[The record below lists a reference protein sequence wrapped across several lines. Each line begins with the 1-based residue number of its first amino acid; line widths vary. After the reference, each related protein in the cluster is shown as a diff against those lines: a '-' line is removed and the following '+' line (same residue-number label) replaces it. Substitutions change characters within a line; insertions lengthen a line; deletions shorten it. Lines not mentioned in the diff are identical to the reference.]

1 MMLQLAIE
9 TVPSDTNQS
18 TSKPPAAHPRR
29 LKATPYLV
37 GSTCYLLGSCLFLVA
52 GVGYQGDLGGSDTT
66 RLWGDL
72 YTAGNLL
79 FVIGSVLFVLD
90 GYRAATR

>member
-1 MMLQLAIE
+1 MLQLAIE
-9 TVPSDTNQS
+9 TVTSDTSPS
-18 TSKPPAAHPRR
+18 TPKPAGAPRR
-29 LKATPYLV
+29 LKATPYLL
-37 GSTCYLLGSCLFLVA
+37 GSTCYLLGSFLFLIGGLGA
-52 GVGYQGDLGGSDTT
+52 QGDLGGGDTQV
-66 RLWGDL
+66 WGDL

>member
-1 MMLQLAIE
+1 MLQLAIE

-18 TSKPPAAHPRR
+18 TFKPAAHPRR

-79 FVIGSVLFVLD
+79 FVIGSVLFVLA

>member
-29 LKATPYLV
+29 LKATPYFV

>member
-18 TSKPPAAHPRR
+18 ISKPAAHPRR

>member
-1 MMLQLAIE
+1 
-9 TVPSDTNQS
+9 
-18 TSKPPAAHPRR
+18 
-29 LKATPYLV
+29 
-37 GSTCYLLGSCLFLVA
+37 VA

>member
-1 MMLQLAIE
+1 MLQLAIE
-9 TVPSDTNQS
+9 TVPSDTSPS
-18 TSKPPAAHPRR
+18 TPKPAGAQ
-29 LKATPYLV
+29 LKATPYLL
-37 GSTCYLLGSCLFLVA
+37 GSTCYLLGSCLFLIGGLGA
-52 GVGYQGDLGGSDTT
+52 QGDLGGGDT
-66 RLWGDL
+66 RVWGDL